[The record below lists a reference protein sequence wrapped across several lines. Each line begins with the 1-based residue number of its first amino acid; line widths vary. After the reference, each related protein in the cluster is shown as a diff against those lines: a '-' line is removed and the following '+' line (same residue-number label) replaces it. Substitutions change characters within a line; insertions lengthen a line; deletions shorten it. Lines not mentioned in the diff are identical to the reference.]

1 MSEVIAEVLE
11 NVSTDTT
18 TQSQDAL
25 VIVPQSS
32 TPVDPTSTSSSQT
45 KSGSSSSV
53 LAALTRALFLSLAF
67 LFKRPIRLFRPVKI
81 STWTGLQAIA
91 HEHGHS
97 KVTPAFVRSLIRKQG
112 WSFIPRHLVPPV
124 LVNGLIGLTLFGVYT
139 VSRQVRQGALH
150 QMTPRFGWSSHQSS
164 ESYLNSH
171 LPPDVLSHPSTQ
183 VLIPFISGTLAGAS
197 QSIISA
203 PLDNAR
209 LLLLRRQHH
218 LRLYGHRTSRNQPG
232 RPNSKPFV
240 SWWPLLRDA
249 VFLNT
254 GSTEKLSNAQKV
266 RRGYTLWV
274 LTLIK
279 DGLGFGAFFA
289 TFEVGRSVSR
299 RMGLAWDGIQEGDQV
314 EENDWDEEKNQVVP
328 TPTPSNDPA
337 VKKKRRSAASLLL
350 QSLGILTAGGV
361 AGLCFALVARPFDRM
376 RMVIYEGRMKA
387 LEREE
392 RVKQEIERRGEGN
405 GNGNSSPVKKGTSKA
420 RAPCSSRGNQK
431 EHIRTLRARGRSRLS
446 SLSAKAFLARPFEP
460 KPKPIS
466 ASSFPNPA
474 SAKLHP
480 NPSAFHLVSEAAR
493 QAGPI
498 NFFFGST
505 ASLGS
510 STSNRATGTGP
521 RLPSGMKGRHFGPTR
536 LSARAR
542 DAKAKMVHGAERGLL
557 ARATRVLAYVP
568 AYSVAFFAYA
578 LMSGDLR

>member
-11 NVSTDTT
+11 NAITDTT
-18 TQSQDAL
+18 AQSQDAL

-32 TPVDPTSTSSSQT
+32 TPVDPTSTSSSQP

-139 VSRQVRQGALH
+139 
-150 QMTPRFGWSSHQSS
+150 SS

-266 RRGYTLWV
+266 RRGYTLWL

-299 RMGLAWDGIQEGDQV
+299 RMGLAWDGIKEGDQV
-314 EENDWDEEKNQVVP
+314 EENDWDEEKNEAIL
-328 TPTPSNDPA
+328 TPTPSNDLA
-337 VKKKRRSAASLLL
+337 VKKKRRSATSLLL

-392 RVKQEIERRGEGN
+392 RSKQEMDRRGEGN
-405 GNGNSSPVKKGTSKA
+405 GNGNSSPVEKGTSKSGA
-420 RAPCSSRGNQK
+420 RRNQK
-431 EHIRTLRARGRSRLS
+431 EHVRIVRTRGRSRLS
-446 SLSAKAFLARPFEP
+446 SLSAKALLGRPFGPKP

-466 ASSFPNPA
+466 ASSLPNPA

-480 NPSAFHLVSEAAR
+480 DPSAFHLVSEAAR

-521 RLPSGMKGRHFGPTR
+521 RLPSGIKGRHFGPTR

>member
-11 NVSTDTT
+11 NAITDTT
-18 TQSQDAL
+18 AQSQDAL

-32 TPVDPTSTSSSQT
+32 TPVDPTSTSSSQP

-139 VSRQVRQGALH
+139 
-150 QMTPRFGWSSHQSS
+150 SS

-254 GSTEKLSNAQKV
+254 GSAEKLSNAQKV
-266 RRGYTLWV
+266 RRGYTLWL

-299 RMGLAWDGIQEGDQV
+299 RMGLAWDGIKEGDQV
-314 EENDWDEEKNQVVP
+314 EENDWDEEKNEAIL
-328 TPTPSNDPA
+328 TPTPSNDLA
-337 VKKKRRSAASLLL
+337 VKKKRRSATSLLL

-392 RVKQEIERRGEGN
+392 RSKHEMDRRGEE
-405 GNGNSSPVKKGTSKA
+405 GTSKSGA
-420 RAPCSSRGNQK
+420 RRNQK
-431 EHIRTLRARGRSRLS
+431 EHVRIVRTRGRSRLS
-446 SLSAKAFLARPFEP
+446 SLSAKALLGRPFGPKP

-466 ASSFPNPA
+466 ASSLPNPA

-480 NPSAFHLVSEAAR
+480 DPSAFHLVSEAAR

-521 RLPSGMKGRHFGPTR
+521 RLPSGIKGRHFGPTR